1 MAAFVGHLG
10 MSPTTRGCLVP
21 NWPVPCP
28 ICRVPV
34 SSSCGQRTFW
44 VPTCPIPYP
53 ISLFFVSLSDQNGY
67 QPVPAHFP
75 VPSVCLGHIGY
86 KPVPSRF
93 PFLIPISICISHS
106 PFYIPILH
114 FPFPIPISPS
124 PQLVSVYQPVPP
136 PSQFPAP
143 TAGEGDTGYQTVP
156 SHIAS
161 ALSPSWPRNFLCP
174 KLSLPASPPP
184 FPNKGP
190 IVLPTK
196 PEQCSLLHLPW
207 PVLPLCYQF
216 SSLSWSLCLR
226 DTVHCHPVPMV
237 RDVAGGESWQTT
249 ATICTVE
256 HMALALCPPAWPSFN
271 LSSLRV
277 LLEWTPCH
285 SFLENFY

>member
-1 MAAFVGHLG
+1 MAAFVGQLG

-106 PFYIPILH
+106 PFYIPIFH
-114 FPFPIPISPS
+114 FHSISHSHFTFPLPHSHFPIPPAGQCVPTCPTPVPVPCPHSWRGGHWVPNCPIPHCQCPV
-124 PQLVSVYQPVPP
+124 PQLAKELSVS
-136 PSQFPAP
+136 
-143 TAGEGDTGYQTVP
+143 QTVP
-156 SHIAS
+156 AS
-161 ALSPSWPRNFLCP
+161 LAT
-174 KLSLPASPPP
+174 SLP
-184 FPNKGP
+184 
-190 IVLPTK
+190 
-196 PEQCSLLHLPW
+196 Q
-207 PVLPLCYQF
+207 
-216 SSLSWSLCLR
+216 
-226 DTVHCHPVPMV
+226 
-237 RDVAGGESWQTT
+237 
-249 ATICTVE
+249 
-256 HMALALCPPAWPSFN
+256 
-271 LSSLRV
+271 
-277 LLEWTPCH
+277 
-285 SFLENFY
+285 